1 MKMLFKKRRYYQGAF
16 RAPGTVMEVD
26 AYYARAFQ
34 HVGAAIPAI
43 TVEKKETEQQDLLSS
58 QLTRTTPSVKQE
70 DSEEF
75 EEGEPDVLPDGFRIQ
90 PTDG

>member
-34 HVGAAIPAI
+34 RVGAAIPAI
-43 TVEKKETEQQDLLSS
+43 LVEKKTLEEQNPFSKPV
-58 QLTRTTPSVKQE
+58 RTLPPAKQAVE
-70 DSEEF
+70 DELKESEE
-75 EEGEPDVLPDGFRIQ
+75 GGIDVLPDSE
-90 PTDG
+90 

>member
-16 RAPGTVMEVD
+16 RDPGTVMEVD

-43 TVEKKETEQQDLLSS
+43 LVEKKTLEEQNPFSKPV
-58 QLTRTTPSVKQE
+58 RTLPPAKQAVE
-70 DSEEF
+70 DELKESEEGGVNVLSD
-75 EEGEPDVLPDGFRIQ
+75 GE
-90 PTDG
+90 